1 MEPVRDNLCC
11 WCGATPCEW
20 ENYAEELWLAAGR
33 VQRKLL
39 RRKHRNRAL
48 RQTLSR
54 IYLYQ
59 KGGNLRGLI
68 PRCVAKKLMEYWP
81 DSPKVTGSSVEARQ
95 SASSADRS

>member
-1 MEPVRDNLCC
+1 NLCC

-20 ENYAEELWLAAGR
+20 ENYAQQLWLAAGR

-54 IYLYQ
+54 LYLYQ
-59 KGGNLRGLI
+59 KGGNLRGPI
-68 PRCVAKKLMEYWP
+68 HRCVAKKLMEYWP

>member
-54 IYLYQ
+54 
-59 KGGNLRGLI
+59 
-68 PRCVAKKLMEYWP
+68 
-81 DSPKVTGSSVEARQ
+81 
-95 SASSADRS
+95 